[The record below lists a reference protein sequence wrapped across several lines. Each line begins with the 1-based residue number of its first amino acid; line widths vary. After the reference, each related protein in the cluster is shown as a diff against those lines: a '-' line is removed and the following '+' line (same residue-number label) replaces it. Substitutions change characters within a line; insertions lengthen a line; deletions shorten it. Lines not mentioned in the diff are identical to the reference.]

1 MTRLLTL
8 LILAALALAPFGR
21 IGAAEAS
28 SHHQEAMQM
37 PGHCAGER
45 APADEQDAG
54 AGIDCMIACAGV
66 ASAAMPL
73 IAPPLLADPLR
84 HAPVPLTATGIRPE
98 FEPPPPRPS

>member
-1 MTRLLTL
+1 VKRLLPL

-28 SHHQEAMQM
+28 SRHQSAMQM
-37 PGHCAGER
+37 PGHCAGES
-45 APADEQDAG
+45 APADERDAG

-66 ASAAMPL
+66 ASAAAPFLAPMPL
-73 IAPPLLADPLR
+73 AEPVP

-98 FEPPPPRPS
+98 FEPPPPRLS